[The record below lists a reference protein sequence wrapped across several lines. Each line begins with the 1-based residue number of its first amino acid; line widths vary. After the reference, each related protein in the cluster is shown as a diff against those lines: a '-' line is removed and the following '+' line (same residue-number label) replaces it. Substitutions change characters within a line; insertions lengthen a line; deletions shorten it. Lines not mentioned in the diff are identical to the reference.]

1 MFPTY
6 KLSRQNTQSENMS
19 DIAFEK
25 ATGRGRTVNRA
36 SGNAEGIVRRV
47 LKKMCYEKFRR
58 VHKATSVPES
68 LFDVF
73 L

>member
-1 MFPTY
+1 
-6 KLSRQNTQSENMS
+6 MS

-58 VHKATSVPES
+58 VHKETSVPES

>member
-1 MFPTY
+1 
-6 KLSRQNTQSENMS
+6 MS

-36 SGNAEGIVRRV
+36 SGNAEAIVRGV

-58 VHKATSVPES
+58 VHKETSVPEF